1 MTKYNIKRILFFVSG
16 WICVALGVIG
26 AILPLMPT
34 TPFVLLALFCFSR
47 SSERFHSW
55 LFNHR
60 ILGKPIRDWQ
70 ENKTIPTYA
79 KVMMTVMITFSCG
92 MLAYKFL

>member
-1 MTKYNIKRILFFVSG
+1 MTKYNIKRVFFFVLG
-16 WICVALGVIG
+16 WFFVGLGIVG

-34 TPFVLLALFCFSR
+34 TPFVLLALLCFSR

-55 LFNHR
+55 LINHK
-60 ILGKPIRDWQ
+60 ILGKPIRDWK
-70 ENKTIPTYA
+70 ENRKIPTYA